1 MISYKEAFS
10 MSHPWIGRPRLFLD
24 LCGAL
29 LAVGSMGV
37 VNTRWALCVMNGLPD
52 LSEIPSILFQDIS
65 LPYKFSCFSAKLC
78 VKKRFGTASSRSS
91 VM

>member
-29 LAVGSMGV
+29 LTVGSMGV
-37 VNTRWALCVMNGLPD
+37 VNTRWALCMMNSLPD

-65 LPYKFSCFSAKLC
+65 LKFSCFSAKLC
-78 VKKRFGTASSRSS
+78 VKKHFGTASSRSS